1 MHKHKITQKELR
13 YKDKPKESRSLCK
26 VFLCSASISESVS
39 RSCQN
44 SKTVVGSKPIRNS
57 ASVIPD
63 INITSVQDSKSE
75 SKAKTKC
82 SAGLLSF
89 TDITSNFYPQDF
101 SELECF
107 SRRDYLELN
116 DLLDDPESNTS
127 SSRNCWKYF

>member
-1 MHKHKITQKELR
+1 MHDYKITQKELHD
-13 YKDKPKESRSLCK
+13 KDKPKESISRCK

-63 INITSVQDSKSE
+63 LNITSVEDSKIE

-82 SAGLLSF
+82 DAGLLLF
-89 TDITSNFYPQDF
+89 
-101 SELECF
+101 
-107 SRRDYLELN
+107 N
-116 DLLDDPESNTS
+116 DLLVDPESNIS
-127 SSRNCWKYF
+127 SSRNSSCPNKLSEEYFDSPTGP